1 MILPHFLPHPRPL
14 FTQEEKPRALRYAWG
29 WFRVRVECRYQSTTL
44 PSPLVTTLAGRDR
57 IDGRRDIFLL
67 GCVQSAV
74 PIDARAFRGP
84 PRRSSRSVGPTHR
97 RR

>member
-44 PSPLVTTLAGRDR
+44 PSPLVTTRQSTLAPSFPSSTRDPKAV
-57 IDGRRDIFLL
+57 LL
-67 GCVQSAV
+67 
-74 PIDARAFRGP
+74 
-84 PRRSSRSVGPTHR
+84 VG
-97 RR
+97 